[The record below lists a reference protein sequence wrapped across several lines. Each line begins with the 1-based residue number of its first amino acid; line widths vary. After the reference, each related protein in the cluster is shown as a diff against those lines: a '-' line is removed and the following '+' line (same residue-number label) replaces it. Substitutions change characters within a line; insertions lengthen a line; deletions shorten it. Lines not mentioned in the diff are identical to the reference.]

1 MGSDARLFQ
10 AGVEGGQIVDIRIG
24 QRCHEGVH
32 QGLFASAILERFQLF
47 HQIGCILTRQMG
59 IVGDHRLAF
68 HAVTG
73 GTDRRLGFAGFDIG
87 SLGLMTPR
95 QCQQG
100 QGIYPFLHLLLLELK
115 NDGCQ

>member
-1 MGSDARLFQ
+1 M
-10 AGVEGGQIVDIRIG
+10 
-24 QRCHEGVH
+24 
-32 QGLFASAILERFQLF
+32 LERFQLF
-47 HQIGCILTRQMG
+47 HQIGGILTRQMG

-73 GTDRRLGFAGFDIG
+73 GTDRRFGFAGFNIG
-87 SLGLMTPR
+87 SLGLMTPC